1 MNQKAQNNLKNDA
14 VAHTLASVLGP
25 RQREVVTGV
34 VVAVVLVVVVV
45 AGLALRQRMQNR
57 RQSALAEAMVVLDAP
72 VQPPTP
78 AMPAAGSRPATPE
91 TQAPGTYASVDAKLN
106 AALPK
111 LQAAADDDPASEA
124 GLTARYHLAATL
136 VALGRHQEALT
147 AYEMVIAKGSGS
159 FYGEMA
165 RLGKATAQARLGQHQ
180 PAIASLKELAEEKD
194 STLPVD
200 AVLMQL
206 AAAYDASGN
215 RDEAKKTLSR
225 VVHEFPASPYSAV
238 AGKQL
243 Q

>member
-1 MNQKAQNNLKNDA
+1 MKQSERHHLKDNELA
-14 VAHTLASVLGP
+14 NTVASVLGP

-34 VVAVVLVVVVV
+34 VVVVVLLVVVV

-57 RQSALAEAMVVLDAP
+57 RQGALADAMVVLDAP
-72 VQPPTP
+72 VQPPAP
-78 AMPAAGSRPATPE
+78 AMPAAGTRPATPE
-91 TQAPGTYASVDAKLN
+91 TQAPGTYPTEQAKLQ

-111 LQAAADDDPASEA
+111 LQAAADDDPASDA
-124 GLTARYHLAATL
+124 GLTARYHLGATL
-136 VALGRHQEALT
+136 AALGRHQEALA
-147 AYEMVIAKGSGS
+147 AYEVVIAKGSGS

-165 RLGKATAQARLGQHQ
+165 RLGKATAQARMGQHQ
-180 PAIASLKELAEEKD
+180 PAIATLKELTEQKD

-200 AVLMQL
+200 ALLMQL

-215 RDEAKKTLSR
+215 RDEARKTLSR
-225 VVHEFPASPYSAV
+225 VVHEFPASPYSAA